1 MVFEY
6 SLLSLVCV
14 FESGFVGSI
23 DGGEEELLLEV
34 GIESGPKG
42 IGLFVLVFGLE
53 VNVLRESSGQV
64 DKGVEGAKSSD
75 PLVVPV
81 ELDVCLLDQLYPKL
95 LWVTA

>member
-6 SLLSLVCV
+6 ALLSLVCV
-14 FESGFVGSI
+14 LESGLVGSI

-34 GIESGPKG
+34 GIESGPKS
-42 IGLFVLVFGLE
+42 IRLLVLVFGLE
-53 VNVLRESSGQV
+53 LYVLGESSSQV

-81 ELDVCLLDQLYPKL
+81 QLHVCLLDELYPKL
-95 LWVTA
+95 LRVTA